1 MVKLSEV
8 MSAALLSNHYN
19 YEKCA
24 PRRIRMG
31 VRFNHIDR
39 LAIEKRSNAI
49 LMQDNRNSR
58 KSAKRTIYEE

>member
-1 MVKLSEV
+1 
-8 MSAALLSNHYN
+8 
-19 YEKCA
+19 
-24 PRRIRMG
+24 MG